1 MKKPSTGTDD
11 QDIPELKR
19 DQLGAGIRGKYHKA
33 YAVSSNVAVLR
44 PEIHKAFPT
53 SQAVNDALTSYLAFA
68 REAKDLTRRSSGRSG
83 KR

>member
-1 MKKPSTGTDD
+1 MKKPSTVTDD
-11 QDIPELKR
+11 QSIPELKR
-19 DQLGAGIRGKYHKA
+19 DKLGAGIRGKYHKA
-33 YAVSSNVAVLR
+33 YTEGSNVAVLR